1 MRFIELFKASRLS
14 RNPYFLFFP
23 FLILY
28 VLIALIFHNDANVGD
43 EGRYLSFAHN
53 LLEGY
58 YSPPA
63 PNIILTNGPGYPLM
77 IMPFLGL
84 KLPLICISLM
94 NAILYYLSV
103 VLLYKAVLNT
113 VNKKMAVITGLFWAC
128 YFNAYE
134 SIPYILSELLTIF
147 LVSLFLLMLVKL
159 FKSERQSDERLFL
172 WLSGLT
178 FGYLVLTKF
187 IFGYVLLIMLAGTGI
202 LLVFKRKSKAFR
214 YGFFVMG
221 IAFLIN
227 VPYLLYT
234 YNLTGKLFY
243 WGSAGGDSMYWMTT
257 PYKFEYGNWYSFEEI
272 EKDTSL
278 MDGRLMIVGNPIKN
292 NHSEAIQE
300 ISKYKGIER
309 DDVLKRMA
317 VENIKTYPGKFI
329 QNCFS
334 NLGRIFFNY
343 PYSYT
348 LQRPGTLL
356 RLPMNGIIL
365 ILMLYSLIPTIIN
378 WRRVQYHLKILLF
391 IFIIYLG
398 GSTVG
403 TAETRMF
410 SIIVPFLLYWIA
422 IMISQTVS
430 FRIKWSD

>member
-1 MRFIELFKASRLS
+1 
-14 RNPYFLFFP
+14 
-23 FLILY
+23 
-28 VLIALIFHNDANVGD
+28 
-43 EGRYLSFAHN
+43 
-53 LLEGY
+53 
-58 YSPPA
+58 
-63 PNIILTNGPGYPLM
+63 
-77 IMPFLGL
+77 
-84 KLPLICISLM
+84 
-94 NAILYYLSV
+94 
-103 VLLYKAVLNT
+103 
-113 VNKKMAVITGLFWAC
+113 
-128 YFNAYE
+128 
-134 SIPYILSELLTIF
+134 
-147 LVSLFLLMLVKL
+147 
-159 FKSERQSDERLFL
+159 
-172 WLSGLT
+172 
-178 FGYLVLTKF
+178 
-187 IFGYVLLIMLAGTGI
+187 MLAGTGI

-257 PYKFEYGNWYSFEEI
+257 PYEFEYGNWYSFEEI

-309 DDVLKRMA
+309 DDVLKRMV